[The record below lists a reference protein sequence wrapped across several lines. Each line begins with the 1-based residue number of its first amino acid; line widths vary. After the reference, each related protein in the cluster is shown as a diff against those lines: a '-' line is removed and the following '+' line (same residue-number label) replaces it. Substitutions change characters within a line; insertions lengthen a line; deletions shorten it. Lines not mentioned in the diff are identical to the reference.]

1 MTKTRNNIDK
11 KMSYKN
17 KKTIKDEIK
26 DLVTSKPVQLELPLD
41 NPNEK
46 ENVIPFPYKPGSPIL
61 DWYKTNKDKFQRVA
75 SVEEL
80 GPFLTQ
86 FYSEKELLNMN
97 DKAIELFLINFFL
110 IIFKFNFIY
119 FFNKISQF
127 SGFFVQIA

>member
-11 KMSYKN
+11 KISYEN

-26 DLVTSKPVQLELPLD
+26 DLRARKPVQLELPLD
-41 NPNEK
+41 NPNEDK
-46 ENVIPFPYKPGSPIL
+46 NVIPFPYKPGSPIL

-97 DKAIELFLINFFL
+97 DKAIELLL
-110 IIFKFNFIY
+110 QDLLDK
-119 FFNKISQF
+119 
-127 SGFFVQIA
+127 GVL

>member
-11 KMSYKN
+11 KISYKN
-17 KKTIKDEIK
+17 KQTIKEEIK

-97 DKAIELFLINFFL
+97 DKAIELLL
-110 IIFKFNFIY
+110 QDLLDK
-119 FFNKISQF
+119 
-127 SGFFVQIA
+127 GVL